1 MKERTEKAE
10 AFWYKDKTLFETF
23 DSVPNV
29 HRENRLILRIPILS
43 KISLTGDIEVFG
55 KIESGYI
62 KPDM

>member
-1 MKERTEKAE
+1 MKVKTEKEE
-10 AFWYKDKTLFETF
+10 ASWYKDKTLFETF
-23 DSVPNV
+23 DAVPSAQ
-29 HRENRLILRIPILS
+29 RENRPLLRIPILS